1 MPATCR
7 RGDPCLSGCA
17 DRRAH
22 GDFEGKLCLAIE
34 ERQLPRP
41 TPTCRSPCVA
51 ASPPRRA
58 TWAAPRSGST
68 DGCSR
73 GFRRLHRRAM
83 GSVDP
88 TDGIAPDRIA
98 LVARGRARPR
108 PHPRRFST
116 RLKRTPSR
124 FRVCWRDRG
133 RVRICRR
140 ADGFGFGLG
149 PFLPIFCR
157 QLLK

>member
-7 RGDPCLSGCA
+7 RGDPCLPGCA

-22 GDFEGKLCLAIE
+22 GDFEGKPCLAIE
-34 ERQLPRP
+34 K
-41 TPTCRSPCVA
+41 A
-51 ASPPRRA
+51 AAA
-58 TWAAPRSGST
+58 TYTHLS
-68 DGCSR
+68 
-73 GFRRLHRRAM
+73 
-83 GSVDP
+83 
-88 TDGIAPDRIA
+88 IA
-98 LVARGRARPR
+98 LCRGLTTPARHLGGSAVRLDRWMFARVPTLTSAGNGIRWIRPMASHPTGSRWSPAAATRPR
-108 PHPRRFST
+108 PHPRRFSA
-116 RLKRTPSR
+116 RLTRTPSR